1 MRVEERE
8 AQRRAEREAHV
19 VAADAASAELV
30 DDDYLRAR
38 VVYFAVF
45 SKNRLAPSWARASL
59 AGRIGQVL

>member
-38 VVYFAVF
+38 VVYFAVLR
-45 SKNRLAPSWARASL
+45 KIGWRR
-59 AGRIGQVL
+59 GERGQVWQELAK

>member
-38 VVYFAVF
+38 VVYLRFVF
-45 SKNRLAPSWARASL
+45 EKSAPW
-59 AGRIGQVL
+59 

>member
-19 VAADAASAELV
+19 VAADAASAEVVV

-38 VVYFAVF
+38 VVYFAVCF
-45 SKNRLAPSWARASL
+45 RKIGWRR
-59 AGRIGQVL
+59 GERGQVWQEELAK